1 MSSIVN
7 SSKALPDGDVSN
19 IASTSTSAIDYSGPR
34 LILGTS
40 TLSSANSKDLT
51 GLLQSLS
58 NLPISITSIDTA
70 PFYPSQNPGHVESLL
85 GSAIQEVGLEYEIH
99 TKTMV
104 ISKPHPVPGTG
115 ELHSKKVRES
125 IQGSA
130 QRLKKPKLKTL
141 LAARPDQEA
150 TIGEIAGIF
159 SAKVHEGRCDQWG
172 VCNFSATQ
180 LRDLIRT
187 AEKRGWHAPKVYQ
200 GHYSALHRKRAEEV
214 LDVVE
219 QYSMEFVA
227 SHSQTA
233 LKSGAPTSRQNVNG
247 IATNGTA
254 NLNVFGMPEAEE
266 TIRVLKAI
274 ETWHKISPR
283 EVSLRWLAYHSRL
296 RPVDGIVLEPATSEE
311 LKADVEAIA
320 KGPLPDEILKEVNRA
335 WRAEEDD
342 AVHGR

>member
-1 MSSIVN
+1 MDDSS
-7 SSKALPDGDVSN
+7 ALPNGDVSD
-19 IASTSTSAIDYSGPR
+19 ATSTSPPTIDYRGPR

-40 TLSSANSKDLT
+40 AISSANSNDLA

-58 NLPISITSIDTA
+58 SLPISITSIDTA
-70 PFYPSQNPGHVESLL
+70 PFYPPQKPGHVETIL
-85 GSAIQEVGLEYEIH
+85 GSAIQEAGLEYEIH
-99 TKTMV
+99 TKTMLA
-104 ISKPHPVPGTG
+104 SKAHPVPGTG
-115 ELHSKKVRES
+115 ELHSQKVRES
-125 IQGSA
+125 IQSSA

-141 LAARPDQEA
+141 LAARPDHEA

-172 VCNFSATQ
+172 VCDFSATQ

-187 AEKRGWHAPKVYQ
+187 ADKRGWHSPKVYQ

-219 QYSMEFVA
+219 QYDMVFVA
-227 SHSQTA
+227 SHSRTA
-233 LKSGAPTSRQNVNG
+233 LKSGAPAASHQRANG
-247 IATNGTA
+247 IAAHGTA
-254 NLNVFGMPEAEE
+254 KLNVFDMPEVEE
-266 TIRVLKAI
+266 TVRVLKAV
-274 ETWHKISPR
+274 EALHHVSAR

-320 KGPLPDEILKEVNRA
+320 KGPLMDEVLREVNRA
-335 WRAEEDD
+335 WQAEEENRPS
-342 AVHGR
+342 GR